1 MQQTAL
7 DLYLSDV
14 DTSAAPALRALD
26 GAVRDAGPDLAA
38 AIKYRLLMYALHD
51 DWRHWVCAI
60 NATKKG
66 VCLRFLYGVL
76 LDDPLGVLRA
86 GTSTL
91 MTWDLGL
98 DQEID
103 ATAVGGYVA
112 EAVRK
117 YDAFKADAGT
127 ISEAS
132 RAAAKEHR
140 RKP

>member
-1 MQQTAL
+1 MQKTAL
-7 DLYLSDV
+7 DHYLSDV
-14 DTSAAPALRALD
+14 DASTAPALRALD
-26 GAVRDAGPDLAA
+26 GAVRDAAPDLAA
-38 AIKYRLLMYALHD
+38 AIRYRQVMYALHD

-60 NATKKG
+60 NATKNG

-91 MTWDLGL
+91 MTWDNDPDEEVDTTG
-98 DQEID
+98 
-103 ATAVGGYVA
+103 VGGYVA
-112 EAVRK
+112 EAVRR
-117 YDAFKADAGT
+117 YDTFKADAGA

-132 RAAAKEHR
+132 RAAAKERR

>member
-1 MQQTAL
+1 MQKTAL
-7 DLYLSDV
+7 DHYLSDV
-14 DTSAAPALRALD
+14 DASTAPALRALD
-26 GAVRDAGPDLAA
+26 GAVRDAAPDLAA
-38 AIKYRLLMYALHD
+38 AIKYRLVMYALHD

-60 NATKKG
+60 NATKNG

-91 MTWDLGL
+91 MTWDIGP
-98 DQEID
+98 DEEVD
-103 ATAVGGYVA
+103 TTGVGGYVA
-112 EAVRK
+112 EAVRR
-117 YDAFKADAGT
+117 YDTFKADAGA

-132 RAAAKEHR
+132 RAAAKERR